1 MSQRTEPNIA
11 TAKAPVLLDAARVT
25 AVPVDMLMPDPQQ
38 PRTDFDAAAIKAL
51 ATNIAAYGI
60 ESPLIVRGDY
70 VIKHGE
76 RRWRAAKLAG
86 LTHVPCLLAGDA
98 DPEHPGREWLLDQ
111 YAHNTLQRGHTAI
124 ETAAMLKR
132 LVSQHGFKV
141 GELPKLLA
149 ARGIDISRPQ
159 ASNLMRLLELP
170 DWAQSHINTGRLS
183 PAHGRALLTAK
194 SPKVLEKM
202 RTEIEGWDDNVV
214 NGGDPLTADAIE
226 YAVMDN
232 YRDLHIN
239 LSRSWG
245 ELAPKFN
252 VETCKGCADRHEVGR
267 ELFCLGEACFGEKQA
282 AAAGEGKP
290 HAHSGDKPSAPTKVK
305 PNKHGVITTAGMPFG
320 TFQYLSVADFDT
332 AGCDGCEHRKPAS
345 RDGKPA
351 SAQPTCFNIPCW
363 DDKTAAH
370 RKQLSGTDRLAATCL
385 DDWVRDRLREK
396 LVGDAALRFQLLA
409 WMAAGLQSQY
419 SIGNASALYGVR
431 PFQSLLTVAA
441 AEETGTLDVMPILDA
456 GLHHLLAARAEAY
469 AYARHIGVTLTAQNW
484 RVDARYLDLKTKPE
498 LIKMLIQ
505 ANETVSSGELAAMK
519 ASKRDALLEW
529 FTPAVIEALGVPA
542 DVADLFATLE
552 PDSRPDDED
561 DDDAQ
566 DHGDD
571 AGEDLETAVIE
582 PGDLDPR
589 QNLEE
594 AGA

>member
-1 MSQRTEPNIA
+1 MSQRTEAVNPLA
-11 TAKAPVLLDAARVT
+11 LDATRVT
-25 AVPVDMLMPDPQQ
+25 AVPVGMLMPDPQQ
-38 PRTDFDAAAIKAL
+38 PRTDFDEAAIKAL
-51 ATNIAAYGI
+51 ATNIATYGI

-111 YAHNTLQRGHTAI
+111 YAHNALQRSHTAI
-124 ETAAMLKR
+124 ETAATLKR
-132 LVSQHGFKV
+132 LVEQHGFKV

-159 ASNLMRLLELP
+159 ASNLMRLLDLP
-170 DWAQSHINTGRLS
+170 DWAQTHINTGRLS

-194 SPKVLEKM
+194 SPKVIEKL
-202 RTEIEGWDDNVV
+202 REVIEEWDDDN
-214 NGGDPLTADAIE
+214 DPLTADAIE
-226 YAVMDN
+226 DAVVDS

-245 ELAPKFN
+245 EQAPKFN
-252 VETCKGCADRHEVGR
+252 VETCKGCAERHEVGNQF
-267 ELFCLGEACFGEKQA
+267 FCLDEACFGEKQA
-282 AAAGEGKP
+282 KAAAAGEGKD
-290 HAHSGDKPSAPTKVK
+290 HAHSSDKSSAPTKVN
-305 PNKHGVITTAGMPFG
+305 PNKHGVIKTAGMPFG
-320 TFQYLSVADFDT
+320 TFHDLSAADFDT
-332 AGCDGCEHRKPAS
+332 AGCEGCEYRAPAS

-351 SAQPTCFNIPCW
+351 AAAATCFHIPCW

-370 RKQLSGTDRLAATCL
+370 RKQLSGADRLAATCL

-396 LVGDAALRFQLLA
+396 LADDAVLRFQLLV
-409 WMAAGLQSQY
+409 WMASGMQSQD
-419 SIGNASALYGVR
+419 SFGNGTVSAVYGLR

-441 AEETGTLDVMPILDA
+441 AEEAGTLDVMPILDA

-469 AYARHIGVTLTAQNW
+469 AYARHVGVTLTAQNW
-484 RVDARYLDLKTKPE
+484 RVDARYFDLKTKPE
-498 LIKMLIQ
+498 LLKMLTQ
-505 ANETVSSGELAAMK
+505 ASESVPIVEYTALKSL
-519 ASKRDALLEW
+519 KRDALIER
-529 FTPAVIEALGVPA
+529 FTPEVIQALGVPA

-552 PDSRPDDED
+552 PDSGPGDED
-561 DDDAQ
+561 DDDEP

-571 AGEDLETAVIE
+571 AGQDLDAAGIE
-582 PGDLDPR
+582 PGDFDPR
-589 QNLEE
+589 QDLEK